1 MALRKAKKKKVRVP
15 APAEAPASTPTP
27 EPVPEP
33 RPVRRRTKKRVA
45 ILSRKR
51 SLYSTGRLV
60 EAIKKRGHR
69 PLVLDT
75 LRCTMILAK
84 NQPRMM
90 YRGVEVRGVDVVI
103 PRIGASVTAYGL
115 AVVTHFDMMGVP
127 VVNGAQSIA
136 RSRDKLRCLQ
146 HLTRAGLDMPR
157 TVMAHD
163 RSNVRKLV
171 EEVGGLPLIIKLIR
185 GTQGVGV
192 MIAHTLPEVQ
202 TIVDTFWDLGQE
214 IVLQEFVAESKG
226 KDVRALVVGDRVV
239 GAMRRQARKEGEF
252 RSNIHRGG
260 EGQAIR
266 LPSSYIE
273 AAVKAAR
280 IIGLGIAGVD
290 MLEGNEGPRLM
301 EINSSPGFEGLE
313 AATGQDIAG
322 EMVDYA
328 LAFAESRQAA
338 KATTG

>member
-1 MALRKAKKKKVRVP
+1 MPPRKAKTKKAR
-15 APAEAPASTPTP
+15 APARPETP
-27 EPVPEP
+27 ESAVAPEP
-33 RPVRRRTKKRVA
+33 RPARRRAKKTVV

-51 SLYSTGRLV
+51 ALYSTRRLV
-60 EAIKKRGHR
+60 EAIKQHGHR

-75 LRCTMILAK
+75 LRCSMILAK
-84 NQPRMM
+84 SQPRMM
-90 YRGVEVRGVDVVI
+90 YRGVEIRGVDVVI
-103 PRIGASVTAYGL
+103 PRIGASITAYGL
-115 AVVTHFDMMGVP
+115 AVVTHFDMMGIP

-226 KDVRALVVGDRVV
+226 RDVRALVVGERVV
-239 GAMRRQARKEGEF
+239 GAMRRQAQKEGEF

-260 EGQAIR
+260 EGQPIR
-266 LPSSYIE
+266 LPPSYVE
-273 AAVKAAR
+273 AAVTAAR
-280 IIGLGIAGVD
+280 TIGLGIAGVD
-290 MLEGNEGPRLM
+290 MLEGNAGPRLM

-313 AATGQDIAG
+313 KATGQDIAG
-322 EMVDYA
+322 FMVEYA
-328 LAFAESRQAA
+328 LAFSEGKQVSTVSGR
-338 KATTG
+338 